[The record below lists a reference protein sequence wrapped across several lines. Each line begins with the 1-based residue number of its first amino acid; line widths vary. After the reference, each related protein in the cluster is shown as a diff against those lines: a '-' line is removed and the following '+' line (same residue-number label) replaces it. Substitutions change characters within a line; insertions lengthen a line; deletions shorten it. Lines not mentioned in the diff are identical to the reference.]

1 MADVTLR
8 MPDTLQEVTVDEAA
22 APYFRNQGFKPV
34 SSPVAAEPAKPQSPA
49 TTKTKEQ

>member
-22 APYFRNQGFKPV
+22 APYFRNQGYK
-34 SSPVAAEPAKPQSPA
+34 PVAAEPAKPQSPA